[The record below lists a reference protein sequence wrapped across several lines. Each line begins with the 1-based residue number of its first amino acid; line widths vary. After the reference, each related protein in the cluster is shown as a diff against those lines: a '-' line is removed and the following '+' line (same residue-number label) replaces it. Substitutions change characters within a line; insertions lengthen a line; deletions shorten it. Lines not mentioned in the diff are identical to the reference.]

1 MNLDFLSIEKLR
13 YLNGEEFTYIV
24 SFCIL
29 ASIFSS
35 FLITLYTLKDKT
47 LICFVR
53 ATFLSYQFLVSL
65 VVCLLTFLFCVWLY
79 GYGQYAWFIFIVLMV
94 LFVLSCIDCVLL
106 AIPDWLNFALFF
118 FVFAGLHY
126 FDLLVLEHFVS
137 AFSICGAFSLL
148 RVLGQFVFR
157 KEIMGEADIVVVA
170 SMGAIVMLIP
180 SLYLVLISSFL
191 AMGYIVLISL
201 IHLRG
206 KKIALS
212 QIKVPFVLFLFLGF
226 VITLFYLR
234 YPLWGELGV

>member
-1 MNLDFLSIEKLR
+1 
-13 YLNGEEFTYIV
+13 
-24 SFCIL
+24 
-29 ASIFSS
+29 
-35 FLITLYTLKDKT
+35 
-47 LICFVR
+47 
-53 ATFLSYQFLVSL
+53 
-65 VVCLLTFLFCVWLY
+65 
-79 GYGQYAWFIFIVLMV
+79 
-94 LFVLSCIDCVLL
+94 
-106 AIPDWLNFALFF
+106 
-118 FVFAGLHY
+118 
-126 FDLLVLEHFVS
+126 
-137 AFSICGAFSLL
+137 
-148 RVLGQFVFR
+148 
-157 KEIMGEADIVVVA
+157 MGEADIVVVA